1 MYLLTNVF
9 IHILFVM
16 TTNKTR
22 QLICTIWIWDSHGH
36 KMRTQ
41 YKELK
46 EREANKVHLQI
57 IYAKKQDCPFI
68 IVRDY

>member
-1 MYLLTNVF
+1 
-9 IHILFVM
+9 M

-22 QLICTIWIWDSHGH
+22 QLICTIWIWDSYDH

-46 EREANKVHLQI
+46 KREANKVYLQI

-68 IVRDY
+68 TVRDIESTFMYK